1 MVWAILNPRLRRCAP
16 HLGLTK
22 WHLSEVLSHL
32 GLTKWHLSEV
42 LSHLG
47 LIKFNLFKVVHTID
61 KRNKYEDIKNHNN
74 DTHCSSHNGCCF

>member
-1 MVWAILNPRLRRCAP
+1 MGSNQIPRRVATWLAI
-16 HLGLTK
+16 K
-22 WHLSEVLSHL
+22 HLSEVLSHL

-47 LIKFNLFKVVHTID
+47 LTKFNLFEVVHTID
-61 KRNKYEDIKNHNN
+61 KRNIYEDIKNHNN